1 MLFFF
6 LHKLYSCPSR
16 ALLKWPR
23 ITCINASTVLSY
35 LKCIYVKFVSGEYI
49 PKNSEQNLLLLVF
62 IFLRSLCSMSIW
74 GKCSLQGS
82 ITYCFISFFSWIGT
96 CTTEWGGNTVRLFS
110 ISWRNCF
117 LRSRENTLLLPS
129 NVETT
134 ILQIQHILKKVMY
147 CSVEYDLNPI
157 FIYVGQKKKIHRYFR
172 TRCCIHHLKAY
183 AFDFDVLLTF
193 SNIIVT
199 SV

>member
-1 MLFFF
+1 MSNLS
-6 LHKLYSCPSR
+6 LENISLKL
-16 ALLKWPR
+16 
-23 ITCINASTVLSY
+23 I
-35 LKCIYVKFVSGEYI
+35 
-49 PKNSEQNLLLLVF
+49 EQKLLLLVF

-96 CTTEWGGNTVRLFS
+96 CTTEWGGNTV

-172 TRCCIHHLKAY
+172 TRCCIHHLNAC

>member
-1 MLFFF
+1 
-6 LHKLYSCPSR
+6 
-16 ALLKWPR
+16 
-23 ITCINASTVLSY
+23 
-35 LKCIYVKFVSGEYI
+35 
-49 PKNSEQNLLLLVF
+49 
-62 IFLRSLCSMSIW
+62 MSIW

-134 ILQIQHILKKVMY
+134 ILQIRHLRIIPEQHILKKVMY

-157 FIYVGQKKKIHRYFR
+157 FIYVGQKKNPSLFQDPLLHPSSQRMRFWLWR
-172 TRCCIHHLKAY
+172 FAY
-183 AFDFDVLLTF
+183 VFKYNCNF
-193 SNIIVT
+193 SLGFHQNN
-199 SV
+199 SLY